1 MLCASVTQFF
11 IYGACYIT
19 NRLIIVPMF
28 GFSTI
33 GIFLLLFYNLLLF
46 MASLSHYRTM
56 TTDPGAVPRKA
67 EPLPRDS
74 NKFKRIGRPLP
85 KCRRTG
91 VYKPPRAHFDRQ
103 IQRNVVRMDHHCPW
117 VNNCV
122 GLGNQKLFLL
132 FLLYI
137 SLSCWLSLGLVLTL
151 FVRCGQS
158 SSRMAL
164 KIMAKSGMPRAPRH
178 TELAT
183 QEMLEVCKLTTQS
196 PHVTILYALLTFEAL
211 MFGLFTICMLC
222 DQVGSIVSDQTKID
236 RLQKKTFRKAN
247 PFFQNLAEVM
257 GDAEYCSEW
266 LWPSKPCWRDWET
279 LYGYTLPGEEREKE
293 IQKKNEIEKEEGSDV
308 SIKANIVN
316 FEDKKVQSNSAIELG
331 KLGDEHDV

>member
-1 MLCASVTQFF
+1 MAPNLPLLATCPVAACFPNLLLWLSHCLPPKIWRRTGTFEGSSYWLNKSPCGMLCASVTQFF

-183 QEMLEVCKLTTQS
+183 QEMLEYQIRQRSIACRRKHSGRQ
-196 PHVTILYALLTFEAL
+196 ILSSRT
-211 MFGLFTICMLC
+211 
-222 DQVGSIVSDQTKID
+222 
-236 RLQKKTFRKAN
+236 
-247 PFFQNLAEVM
+247 
-257 GDAEYCSEW
+257 
-266 LWPSKPCWRDWET
+266 WR
-279 LYGYTLPGEEREKE
+279 R
-293 IQKKNEIEKEEGSDV
+293 
-308 SIKANIVN
+308 
-316 FEDKKVQSNSAIELG
+316 
-331 KLGDEHDV
+331 